1 MSLLKRVWRV
11 IQVNVNSLINESEDP
26 EKVLEEAVM
35 DMQDKLVQMRQAVA
49 GAIAT
54 QKRLERQ
61 MTQNQLKAQEWYRR
75 AQLALDK
82 GNEELAREALQRR
95 QPYQQ
100 YVQTLQIQIEQQN
113 NIIVKLKQDLRS
125 LETKISQA
133 KAKKDMYIAR
143 ARSAIASQK
152 IQELTGKVSASG
164 YSNAF
169 ERMEA
174 KVIELEARSEAI
186 ANLETD
192 ELEQQFA
199 ALEDGNNV
207 DAELAK
213 MKAKRLNSRNRRK

>member
-26 EKVLEEAVM
+26 EKVLEDAVM

-82 GNEELAREALQRR
+82 GNEELAKEALQRR

>member
-26 EKVLEEAVM
+26 EKVLEEAIM

-61 MTQNQLKAQEWYRR
+61 MTQNELKAQEWYRR

-82 GNEELAREALQRR
+82 GNEELAREALQRK

-100 YVQTLQIQIEQQN
+100 YVRTLQVQIEQQN
-113 NIIVKLKQDLRS
+113 NIIIRLKQDLRS

-133 KAKKDMYIAR
+133 KAKKDIYIAR

-152 IQELTGKVSASG
+152 IQELTGKVSTSG

-207 DAELAK
+207 NAELAK
-213 MKAKRLNSRNRRK
+213 MKAKRLNSRNRRT